1 MTRPSRHPD
10 WDRLYRAASAQEGYF
25 TTEQA
30 RLAGYSPQLLQKH
43 RQAGRVTRVRRG
55 VYRLVHFPAGEH
67 EDLAIVWLWS
77 EQAGIFSH
85 QTALALHGLSDLL
98 PAATHLT
105 LPLEW
110 QHRRFRVPAGVV
122 LYNLGVPE
130 PERTWIGP
138 VPVTT
143 PRRTL
148 EDCARQHL
156 APDLLRQGAQQAL
169 KRGIVTRGELA
180 EVERALSPF
189 GGIAA

>member
-1 MTRPSRHPD
+1 MVRASRSPD
-10 WDRLYRAASAQEGYF
+10 WDRLYGAASAQDGYF
-25 TTEQA
+25 TTDQA

-43 RQAGRVTRVRRG
+43 LQAGRVTRVRRG

-85 QTALALHGLSDLL
+85 QTALALHGLSDVL
-98 PAATHLT
+98 PAEAHLA

-110 QHRRFRVPAGVV
+110 RQRRFRVPAGVV
-122 LYNLGVPE
+122 LHHMDVPE
-130 PERTWIGP
+130 EERAWVGP

-148 EDCARQHL
+148 EDCAREHL
-156 APDLLRQGAQQAL
+156 APDLLRQAAQQAL
-169 KRGIVTRGELA
+169 KRGLVKRGELA
-180 EVERALSPF
+180 EVERALAPF
-189 GGIAA
+189 GGIA

>member
-1 MTRPSRHPD
+1 MPRASRHPD
-10 WDRLYRAASAQEGYF
+10 WDRLYGAASAQDGYF

-43 RQAGRVTRVRRG
+43 LQAGRVTRIRRG

-85 QTALALHGLSDLL
+85 QTALALHGLSDVL
-98 PAATHLT
+98 PAEAHLA
-105 LPLEW
+105 LPLRW
-110 QHRRFRVPAGVV
+110 RQRRFRVPAGVV
-122 LYNLGVPE
+122 LHHMDVPE
-130 PERTWIGP
+130 QERAWVGP

-148 EDCARQHL
+148 EDCAREHL
-156 APDLLRQGAQQAL
+156 APDLLRQAAQQAL
-169 KRGIVTRGELA
+169 KRGLVKRGELA
-180 EVERALSPF
+180 EVERALAPF

>member
-1 MTRPSRHPD
+1 MVRPSRLPD
-10 WDRLYRAASAQEGYF
+10 WDRLYETASAQDGYF

-30 RLAGYSPQLLQKH
+30 RMAGYSRQLLQKH
-43 RQAGRVTRVRRG
+43 LQAGRVTRIRRG

-85 QTALALHGLSDLL
+85 QTALALHGLSDVL
-98 PAATHLT
+98 PAEAHLA

-110 QHRRFRVPAGVV
+110 RQRRFRVPAGVV
-122 LYNLGVPE
+122 LHHMDVPE
-130 PERTWIGP
+130 QERAWVGP

-148 EDCARQHL
+148 EDCAREHL
-156 APDLLRQGAQQAL
+156 APDLLRQAAQQAL
-169 KRGIVTRGELA
+169 KRGLVKRGELA
-180 EVERALSPF
+180 EVERALAPF